1 MTPFFPFHPDHLVL
15 VPSNPLLRRG
25 GARLVASFPTAPPC
39 GLHFFY
45 PPLPSLFF
53 ATLQGGKQKSKKK
66 VVSKIKQTVPKAFKC
81 PFCSH
86 EGSCEVK
93 MNRETE
99 VGTIK
104 CRVCGEG
111 DESRITT
118 LSDPV
123 DVYVKWIDELEAM
136 KSKA

>member
-1 MTPFFPFHPDHLVL
+1 
-15 VPSNPLLRRG
+15 
-25 GARLVASFPTAPPC
+25 
-39 GLHFFY
+39 
-45 PPLPSLFF
+45 
-53 ATLQGGKQKSKKK
+53 LQGGKQKSKKK

-136 KSKA
+136 KQKA